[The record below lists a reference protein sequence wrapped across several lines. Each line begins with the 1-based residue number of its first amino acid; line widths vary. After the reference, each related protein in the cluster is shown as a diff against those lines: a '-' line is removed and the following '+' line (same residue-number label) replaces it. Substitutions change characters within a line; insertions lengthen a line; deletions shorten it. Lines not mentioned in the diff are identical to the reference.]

1 MNPTPLHPT
10 PEPNDETSPVAG
22 VRRSLPTSQPVSD
35 DPWSTVEEA
44 QGEHLREDRG
54 RFRHQRHDEPQSLGE
69 RIVEGLKRLALPSDC
84 LICDE
89 AIGSGPAGICDV
101 CRFELIDS
109 TGLACKRCAMPVGPF
124 GGREGGCDECAGR
137 KLGFNSAIALGPY
150 QGPIRH
156 LCLKLKRV
164 GGAWLA
170 PALIDV
176 LIGARLAEL
185 EAVRAAAV
193 VPVPLHPWR
202 KFRRKYDQ
210 AESLARVLANR
221 LDLPMIPLLKRT
233 RLESALWKVGRTDRH
248 RLMRGIFKAN
258 PAKAGPIIGRPVL
271 LVDDILTS
279 GATSGAASRALKR
292 AGASSVSVVVIARAE
307 GRN

>member
-1 MNPTPLHPT
+1 MG
-10 PEPNDETSPVAG
+10 D
-22 VRRSLPTSQPVSD
+22 RVSVPD
-35 DPWSTVEEA
+35 DR
-44 QGEHLREDRG
+44 QGEPRG
-54 RFRHQRHDEPQSLGE
+54 LGH
-69 RIVEGLKRLALPSDC
+69 RIAEELKRLAMPSDC

-89 AIGSGPAGICDV
+89 KVRTGLAGICED
-101 CRFELIDS
+101 CRFELIDNA
-109 TGLACKRCAMPVGPF
+109 GLACRRCAMPVGPF
-124 GGREGGCDECAGR
+124 GGREGGCDECSGR

-156 LCLKLKRV
+156 LCLRLKRV

-176 LIGARLAEL
+176 LIGARRGEL
-185 EAVRAAAV
+185 QEIGAAAI

-210 AESLARVLANR
+210 SSSLARALADR
-221 LDLPMIPLLKRT
+221 LDLPMIPLLRRT
-233 RLESALWKVGRTDRH
+233 RQESALWKVGRTDRH
-248 RLMRGIFKAN
+248 RLMRGIFEAD
-258 PAKAGPIIGRPVL
+258 PAKAGPIVGRPVL

-292 AGASSVSVVVIARAE
+292 VGASSVTAVVIARAE